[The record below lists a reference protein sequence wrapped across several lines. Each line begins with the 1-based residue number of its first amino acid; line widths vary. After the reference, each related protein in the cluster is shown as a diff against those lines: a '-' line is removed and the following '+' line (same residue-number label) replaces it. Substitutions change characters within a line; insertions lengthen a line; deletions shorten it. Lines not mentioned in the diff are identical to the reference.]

1 MGDGRGE
8 GGREGDLSKEV
19 ERKRGRLAN
28 RGMAVDEAGRR
39 RYNHKRTN
47 PKWDKE
53 QLSKS

>member
-8 GGREGDLSKEV
+8 RGREGDLSKEV
-19 ERKRGRLAN
+19 ERKRGRLAT